1 MLETGR
7 SIMGRFKVLAGVLV
21 AVVMGAALSS
31 PAVAAKDPGKERAEV
46 REMSQK
52 VLSKLYSLQPE
63 AKKAIAGSAGYAVF
77 SSVGTKILVV
87 GGGSGKGMAVN
98 RKTGAETFMKMVEVQ
113 GGLGIGV
120 KKFQLVWVFTDK
132 AALDKFVN
140 SGWEV
145 GGQATAAAQYEGQ
158 GASTQGALSV
168 SPGVW
173 LYQLTD
179 DGLAL
184 ELTVK
189 GTKYYKDEDLN

>member
-1 MLETGR
+1 MNQNSLVTGML
-7 SIMGRFKVLAGVLV
+7 SWVVLGL
-21 AVVMGAALSS
+21 ALSF
-31 PAVAAKDPGKERAEV
+31 PATAAKSPDEERAEV

-52 VLSKLYSLQPE
+52 VLNRLYSLQPG
-63 AKKAIAGSAGYAVF
+63 AKKAVEGSAGYAVF
-77 SSVGTKILVV
+77 SSIGTKILVV
-87 GGGSGKGMAVN
+87 GGGSGKGVAVN

-189 GTKYYKDEDLN
+189 GTKYYKDDELN

>member
-1 MLETGR
+1 M
-7 SIMGRFKVLAGVLV
+7 RFKAVAGVLA
-21 AVVMGAALSS
+21 AVVLGLALF
-31 PAVAAKDPGKERAEV
+31 PPVTAAKSPDKERAEV

-52 VLSKLYSLQPE
+52 VLNKLYSLQPE
-63 AKKAIAGSAGYAVF
+63 AKKAVAGSAGYAVF
-77 SSVGTKILVV
+77 SSIGTKILVV
-87 GGGSGKGMAVN
+87 GGGSGKGVAVN

-120 KKFQLVWVFTDK
+120 KKFQLVFVFTNK

-145 GGQATAAAQYEGQ
+145 GGQATAAAQYEGT

-189 GTKYYKDEDLN
+189 GTKYYKDDELN

>member
-1 MLETGR
+1 MD
-7 SIMGRFKVLAGVLV
+7 RFKALAVTLSAIVLGL
-21 AVVMGAALSS
+21 ALLS
-31 PAVAAKDPGKERAEV
+31 PAIAAKSPDKERAEV

-52 VLSKLYSLQPE
+52 VLNKLYSLQPA
-63 AKKAIAGSAGYAVF
+63 AKKAVETSVGYAVF
-77 SSVGTKILVV
+77 SSIGTKILVV
-87 GGGSGKGMAVN
+87 GGGSGKGVAVN

-120 KKFQLVWVFTDK
+120 KKFQLVWVFTNK

>member
-1 MLETGR
+1 MNRNSLVTGLL
-7 SIMGRFKVLAGVLV
+7 SVVVLGL
-21 AVVMGAALSS
+21 ALSS
-31 PAVAAKDPGKERAEV
+31 PAMAAKSPDKERAEV

-52 VLSKLYSLQPE
+52 VLNRLYSLQPG
-63 AKKAIAGSAGYAVF
+63 AKKAVEGSAGYAVF
-77 SSVGTKILVV
+77 SSIGTKILLV
-87 GGGSGKGMAVN
+87 GGGSGKGVAVN

-189 GTKYYKDEDLN
+189 GTKYYKDDELN